1 MTVILASQSPRRR
14 ELLATLG
21 LEFQVANADI
31 DESVRTDEAAF
42 DYVLRL
48 AQQKAQAVA
57 AQINDAQAVII
68 GSDTSVIFEAQILG
82 KPLDEE
88 DFSKMMKQ
96 LSGQTHQVMTAVAMV
111 QGSKLI
117 SMVISTDVVFKSL
130 SNEVIARYWQ
140 TGEPADKAGGYGIQ
154 GFGSFLV
161 DHIRGS
167 YSAVVGLPLSETAQM
182 LLDCNIPIWNNTL
195 NAKDL

>member
-21 LEFQVANADI
+21 VEFQVASADI
-31 DESVRTDEAAF
+31 DESVRKNESAY

-57 AQINDAQAVII
+57 EKISNPDAVVI
-68 GSDTSVIFEAQILG
+68 GSDTSVIFEAKILG
-82 KPLDEE
+82 KPLDEA
-88 DFSKMMKQ
+88 DFSQMMNM
-96 LSGQTHQVMTAVAMV
+96 LSGQSHQVMTAVAMV
-111 QGSKLI
+111 QGSHLI
-117 SMVISTDVVFKSL
+117 SKVISTDVVFKTL
-130 SNEVIARYWQ
+130 SKDLIARYWQ
-140 TGEPADKAGGYGIQ
+140 TGEPVDKAGGYGIQ

-167 YSAVVGLPLSETAQM
+167 YSAVVGLPLSETGQM
-182 LLDCNIPIWNNTL
+182 LVDCNIPIWNGTL

>member
-21 LEFQVANADI
+21 LEFQVSCADI
-31 DESVRTDEAAF
+31 DESVRPNEPAF

-57 AQINDAQAVII
+57 AQINDAEAVII
-68 GSDTSVIFEAQILG
+68 GSDTSVIFETKILG
-82 KPLDEE
+82 KPLDEA
-88 DFSKMMKQ
+88 DFSQMMNM

-111 QGSKLI
+111 QGDNLI
-117 SMVISTDVVFKSL
+117 SKVISTDVVFKSL
-130 SNEVIARYWQ
+130 SSDVIARYWQ

-182 LLDCNIPIWNNTL
+182 LLDCNIPIWNDTL